1 MVDEPEAGSANGH
14 WFHRIVAWFRRIV
27 AWPPRRTAP
36 AGDGLR
42 HAVRVLVVA
51 LVWFLTGSYLGLVIR
66 LPIGAAFLVGIFCG
80 VVSLAQMW
88 ARSERLYHYL
98 GNVRRALIVAAVVGG
113 LVPAASG

>member
-51 LVWFLTGSYLGLVIR
+51 LGWFLTGSYLGLVIPFP
-66 LPIGAAFLVGIFCG
+66 LGAAFLVGIFCG
-80 VVSLAQMW
+80 VVSPGQMW
-88 ARSERLYHYL
+88 ARSEPAYHL
-98 GNVRRALIVAAVVGG
+98 PLNRRRAVLRA
-113 LVPAASG
+113 